1 MQSFNV
7 MALFCEDIRE
17 EKSGTFTLISILP
30 DNVTVAKPTN
40 ERDDSRSIPHRALS
54 RICVYVR
61 INFDPN
67 YDLPDPSMRLVSL
80 DGNIIELGNIGTDVI
95 ARARDEAKAR
105 GNTLAGVIFRAI
117 FERFQVHKSG
127 AVTLEI
133 QFGDEV
139 QIAGALNFHLEEVD

>member
-1 MQSFNV
+1 MQSFNI

-30 DNVTVAKPTN
+30 DNVTVAKPTS
-40 ERDDSRSIPHRALS
+40 ERDDSKGIQHRALS

-67 YDLPDPSMRLVSL
+67 YDLPDPSMRLVSP
-80 DGNIIELGNIGTDVI
+80 DGNIMELGNIGAEVI

-105 GNTLAGVIFRAI
+105 GNTLAGVIFRAT
-117 FERFQVHKSG
+117 FERFQVQKSG